1 MSLLVHLL
9 LLKGASDWNAA
20 GCWRILA
27 LRWHVMLAVLM
38 LQNETKCQHYT
49 RDITTGA
56 SIFVGGCNYQ
66 KFLEYCNCSNIHYIS
81 LAQNKTMTIYL
92 FIKISAKEFDM
103 KFRQIN
109 LCFY

>member
-56 SIFVGGCNYQ
+56 SIFVGGS
-66 KFLEYCNCSNIHYIS
+66 LETVQRVGSTHFQAILVFIHYNHGIPETI
-81 LAQNKTMTIYL
+81 QNLYR
-92 FIKISAKEFDM
+92 EG
-103 KFRQIN
+103 RN
-109 LCFY
+109 LCPFCR